1 MPPSIPGYE
10 IRAPLGRGALAEVY
24 AATDRR
30 GRAVALKVL
39 RETFDRASPLA
50 ERLRH
55 EGEILAEL
63 THPRIVYLLDSFS
76 LREDRTGE
84 TAVNE
89 EVSEPGRPVL
99 VLEEV
104 VGKSLGA
111 HLSQRR
117 TLEPAVAIAVALA
130 VVEGLAH
137 VHECGFVHGDLKPDN
152 ILLGTRG
159 AVKLCDFGAARRV
172 LRPGSAPGGDTRAPE
187 PRAVP
192 REGRAAQRTLSG
204 VVRPNDLGGA
214 PAYLAPEAILGDAV
228 DGRADLFALG
238 VVLYQMLAGVR
249 PFGEAVAATR
259 DPAPRIDLRVRG
271 LSHTLVRLVGALL
284 ERHPAARPRTA
295 EAVARELR
303 TCLAELGDPPP
314 TTLVEASLA
323 GRPIAPL
330 LTEPRSFSGGLGG
343 SGGLG
348 FLALGALFLAGAAG
362 IQALSGGRPR
372 TTSTLTSEAT
382 LPLLPR
388 DAGGL
393 RVIAHPWAEVWVDGV
408 LVETTPFSRPIPLAK
423 GPHFVTLKHPEAPPV
438 ERPIEITAG
447 QTLSLEAIL
456 PLPTA
461 ATAPPKRFDGPDG
474 GSPDAGAP

>member
-1 MPPSIPGYE
+1 VPPSIPGYE

-39 RETFDRASPLA
+39 RETFDRTSPLA

-104 VGKSLGA
+104 AGKSLGA

-172 LRPGSAPGGDTRAPE
+172 LRPGVSPERGTSAARDARS
-187 PRAVP
+187 
-192 REGRAAQRTLSG
+192 AQRTLSG

-303 TCLAELGDPPP
+303 ACLAELGDPPP
-314 TTLVEASLA
+314 PTLVEASLA

-343 SGGLG
+343 AGGLG
-348 FLALGALFLAGAAG
+348 FLALGALFLAGAAT

-447 QTLSLEAIL
+447 QTLSLEALL

-474 GSPDAGAP
+474 GASEAGAP